1 MSMNR
6 VPSEQSTHLHWLT
19 QRSARRWCRLLMYTD
34 SNIHFYLLF
43 IGIVCV
49 KSFIASAGLSPAPKT
64 ARNFTFGKSS
74 CWELAI
80 PFRPAAKRKHPR
92 IFLCARL
99 CSAPHICSVCVC
111 VCVCV
116 CVGLPLTVDWHGL
129 SSSAYS
135 TALMNIRA
143 TWLRCDYSQTL
154 TRSLSVC
161 PLYSITSQNTAPA
174 SQHRQPDLTLFLFTG
189 STACLSYSKVI
200 STARS
205 Y

>member
-1 MSMNR
+1 
-6 VPSEQSTHLHWLT
+6 
-19 QRSARRWCRLLMYTD
+19 MYTD

-80 PFRPAAKRKHPR
+80 PLRPAAKRKHPR

-116 CVGLPLTVDWHGL
+116 WACHWLLTG
-129 SSSAYS
+129 
-135 TALMNIRA
+135 
-143 TWLRCDYSQTL
+143 
-154 TRSLSVC
+154 
-161 PLYSITSQNTAPA
+161 
-174 SQHRQPDLTLFLFTG
+174 
-189 STACLSYSKVI
+189 TACLPLHIQRRLWISELLDCVVI
-200 STARS
+200 IHKPSLARS
-205 Y
+205 PSALCTPLLVRTQLQRRSIASPIWHYSFLRVQQLACRTAK

>member
-74 CWELAI
+74 CLELAI
-80 PFRPAAKRKHPR
+80 PLRPAAKRKHPR

-116 CVGLPLTVDWHGL
+116 CGPATDCWLAWPVFLCIFNG
-129 SSSAYS
+129 AYEYQS
-135 TALMNIRA
+135 YLIAL
-143 TWLRCDYSQTL
+143 W
-154 TRSLSVC
+154 
-161 PLYSITSQNTAPA
+161 
-174 SQHRQPDLTLFLFTG
+174 LFTNPH
-189 STACLSYSKVI
+189 SLALRLPSVLHY
-200 STARS
+200 
-205 Y
+205 